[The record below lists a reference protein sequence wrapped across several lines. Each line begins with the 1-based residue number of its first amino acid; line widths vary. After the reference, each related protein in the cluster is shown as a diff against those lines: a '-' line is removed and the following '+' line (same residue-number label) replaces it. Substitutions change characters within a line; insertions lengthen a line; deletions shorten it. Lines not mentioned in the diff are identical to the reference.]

1 MDSEPRVAVCVLR
14 CEAAPYGI
22 RVTITETSDLGSGVA
37 RERRLLRAG
46 PILDEVRRFLAE
58 AGVSE

>member
-22 RVTITETSDLGSGVA
+22 RVTMTETSDIGSGVA
-37 RERRLLRAG
+37 REHRLLRAG
-46 PILDEVRRFLAE
+46 PILDQVRRFLAE